1 MSEMNTKLLQIISYF
16 GVNNQQRKIQEEL
29 FELQESI
36 IELETSKIR
45 DYEEKLKHL
54 IEEIADVE
62 VLLRQFILE
71 YGIEQG
77 ELILEMKHKVDRTI
91 KRIKE
96 GYYK

>member
-45 DYEEKLKHL
+45 DYEEKLKHV

-62 VLLRQFILE
+62 VLLREFILE
-71 YGIEQG
+71 YGISYED
-77 ELILEMKHKVDRTI
+77 LILTMKSKVDRTI

-96 GYYK
+96 GYYE

>member
-45 DYEEKLKHL
+45 DYEEKLKHV
-54 IEEIADVE
+54 IEELADVE
-62 VLLRQFILE
+62 VLLRVYPRVWNKLWRFNPNNEKQS
-71 YGIEQG
+71 
-77 ELILEMKHKVDRTI
+77 R
-91 KRIKE
+91 
-96 GYYK
+96 

>member
-16 GVNNQQRKIQEEL
+16 GIINQREKLKEESEEL
-29 FELQESI
+29 REAI
-36 IELETSKIR
+36 KDIETGTIDK
-45 DYEEKLKHL
+45 YEDNIKHL

>member
-1 MSEMNTKLLQIISYF
+1 MKEDLLKIINHY
-16 GVNNQQRKIQEEL
+16 GINNQQRKLEEEV

-45 DYEEKLKHL
+45 DYEEKLKHV

-62 VLLRQFILE
+62 VLLREFILE
-71 YGIEQG
+71 YGISQED
-77 ELILEMKHKVDRTI
+77 LILTMKNKVDRTI

-96 GYYK
+96 GYYE

>member
-16 GVNNQQRKIQEEL
+16 GVNNQQKKLQEEL

-45 DYEEKLKHL
+45 DYEEKLKHV

-62 VLLRQFILE
+62 VLLREFILE
-71 YGIEQG
+71 YGISYED
-77 ELILEMKHKVDRTI
+77 LILTMKSKVDRTI

-96 GYYK
+96 GYYE

>member
-45 DYEEKLKHL
+45 DYEEKLKHV
-54 IEEIADVE
+54 IEELADVE
-62 VLLRQFILE
+62 VLLREFILE
-71 YGIEQG
+71 YGISYED
-77 ELILEMKHKVDRTI
+77 LILTMKNKVDRTI

-96 GYYK
+96 GYYE

>member
-45 DYEEKLKHL
+45 DYEEKLKHV
-54 IEEIADVE
+54 IEELADVE
-62 VLLRQFILE
+62 VLLTYSE
-71 YGIEQG
+71 SN
-77 ELILEMKHKVDRTI
+77 KVLAM
-91 KRIKE
+91 
-96 GYYK
+96 YKLWRFNLNNEKQSR

>member
-1 MSEMNTKLLQIISYF
+1 MSELNTKLLQIISYF
-16 GVNNQQRKIQEEL
+16 GVNNQQRKLQEEV

-36 IELETSKIR
+36 Y
-45 DYEEKLKHL
+45 DYENGKLEQTEDNLKHI

-71 YGIEQG
+71 YGIDQG
-77 ELILEMKHKVDRTI
+77 ELILIMKDKTDRTI

>member
-45 DYEEKLKHL
+45 DYEEKLKHV
-54 IEEIADVE
+54 IEELADVE
-62 VLLRQFILE
+62 VLLREFILE
-71 YGIEQG
+71 YGISYED
-77 ELILEMKHKVDRTI
+77 LILTMKSKVDRTI

-96 GYYK
+96 GYYE